1 MSKKDFNEGV
11 KLKLRLYEDV
21 IKDGTEANKKVIE
34 LAEKLELNIDNF
46 KNLINKIKDTQEEIE
61 IEKLFGIV
69 KTFDSKDLEKE
80 EKIILLQ
87 FLNKIGKSY
96 EPNENQ
102 KIFKLNL
109 LKYLDVTVNETL
121 VENNINNFVFIL
133 ENIEKKEEK
142 IIYKLISE
150 YLYLD
155 EFRSLDDY
163 EDILSTFHY
172 AHHFKKNIEAE
183 IELKIQLF
191 GLEILY
197 NQFIENKND
206 KKDYDLDNKTYY
218 EKEERKNIELSED
231 CAGIFFKDTQNE
243 NNYYIETSNFIIYPI
258 SNQIIALNKISLKKN
273 QILEAL
279 NIKDVN
285 IIFKNKTITSYND
298 ILYIVIENNLYYF
311 NLN

>member
-1 MSKKDFNEGV
+1 MSKKDFNKGAKLGIKLSEDIV
-11 KLKLRLYEDV
+11 KSNTESIKKINETIKKINSNTDNIQNIINTV
-21 IKDGTEANKKVIE
+21 IR
-34 LAEKLELNIDNF
+34 
-46 KNLINKIKDTQEEIE
+46 TQEEND

-69 KTFDSKDLEKE
+69 KTLDSKDLE
-80 EKIILLQ
+80 
-87 FLNKIGKSY
+87 
-96 EPNENQ
+96 
-102 KIFKLNL
+102 
-109 LKYLDVTVNETL
+109 
-121 VENNINNFVFIL
+121 
-133 ENIEKKEEK
+133 KEEK

-155 EFRSLDDY
+155 EFCSLDDY

-172 AHHFKKNIEAE
+172 AHHFKKNVEAE

-206 KKDYDLDNKTYY
+206 EKDYDLDNKIYY

-258 SNQIIALNKISLKKN
+258 SNQIVALNKISLKKT

-279 NIKDVN
+279 NIKDVK

-298 ILYIVIENNLYYF
+298 ILYIIIEKFRRNS
-311 NLN
+311 